1 MHLSQAFVLPASSP
15 PGTKNGPAFFN
26 ANALSAHRQDNNNN
40 NEQDIHRG
48 APVQSNNPAA
58 LGLLEALKPVVTAWQ
73 SGTVAMAILL
83 ATCTMTQLPA
93 TATAAADTTAASQT
107 LTCLL
112 QKCRLPLAKCIANP
126 KCLLNVACINT
137 CNGRSDEIECQIQCG
152 DKFEN
157 KVVGEFNKCAVSDMD
172 CVKQKPDDGSY
183 PVPKPAAVVESF
195 DTNKFFKG
203 RWYITAGQNPLFDI
217 FPCQVHFFELTGKN
231 SFVGKLNWR
240 IEEPDGEYFTR
251 DALQA
256 FVQDPAQA
264 GHMLNHDNEYLHYQD
279 DWWIIDYEYDNNDK
293 KVPPFAFVY
302 YRGSNDAWDGYG
314 GVVVY
319 TRVSKLPDS
328 LKPRLRAAAA
338 KVNMDYDKD
347 FSATDNTC
355 PTQSTDE
362 KTMLRE
368 QFAGKVALQTEQQL
382 QAAATRFRGN
392 AVNSVKAQK
401 LFFNSETSAV
411 EKAFLKLDDNTKA
424 FEDEVV
430 KAKAF
435 EKEVV
440 KDAQKLE
447 GEVVKDAGKL
457 EKEVV
462 KSANKLEKEVVKDA
476 DKLEKEAV
484 KLEKEVVKQD

>member
-1 MHLSQAFVLPASSP
+1 MHLSRAFVNPASSP
-15 PGTKNGPAFFN
+15 GTKSSPAFFHANTN
-26 ANALSAHRQDNNNN
+26 AASSGGGGAVTLALSAHRQRQGYSRDDS
-40 NEQDIHRG
+40 NEQDNHRR
-48 APVQSNNPAA
+48 ASVPVPSDLNSNTP
-58 LGLLEALKPVVTAWQ
+58 LGLLQAQLKPFVTALQ
-73 SGTVAMAILL
+73 SGTVAMALL
-83 ATCTMTQLPA
+83 FATCTMTQLPDSA
-93 TATAAADTTAASQT
+93 AAADNTAASQT

-137 CNGRSDEIECQIQCG
+137 CNGRDDEIECQIQCG

-157 KVVGEFNKCAVSDMD
+157 SVVGEFNKCAVSDMD

-183 PVPKPAAVVESF
+183 PVPKPDMVVPAF

-217 FPCQVHFFELTGKN
+217 FPCQVHFFELTSKT

-256 FVQDPAQA
+256 FVQDPEQP
-264 GHMLNHDNEYLHYQD
+264 GHMINHDNEYLHYQD
-279 DWWIIDYEYDNNDK
+279 DWWIVDYEYDNNDK

-319 TRVSKLPDS
+319 TRDSKLPDS

-355 PTQSTDE
+355 PTQSNDQRTL
-362 KTMLRE
+362 LRE
-368 QFAGKVALQTEQQL
+368 QFAGKVLLQTEQQL
-382 QAAATRFRGN
+382 QSSATRFRGN

-411 EKAFLKLDDNTKA
+411 EKAFKKLEDNTKA
-424 FEDEVV
+424 FEDEVTKDAQKLEKEV
-430 KAKAF
+430 GNV

-440 KDAQKLE
+440 KDAT
-447 GEVVKDAGKL
+447 KL
-457 EKEVV
+457 EKELV
-462 KSANKLEKEVVKDA
+462 K
-476 DKLEKEAV
+476 
-484 KLEKEVVKQD
+484 